1 MTSEDT
7 KQRPTAA
14 ESLVKATV
22 IVLDHVGIRAQMD
35 RASMETEKRLGAH
48 TITFF
53 G

>member
-1 MTSEDT
+1 MAREDT

-35 RASMETEKRLGAH
+35 RASMETAERLGAH
-48 TITFF
+48 TITFL

>member
-1 MTSEDT
+1 MASEGT

-22 IVLDHVGIRAQMD
+22 IVLDHVDIRAQMD
-35 RASMETEKRLGAH
+35 RASMETAKRLGAH
-48 TITFF
+48 TITFL